1 MGIYDRDYVFKQ
13 QRGRTLS
20 MTAWIIII
28 NAAVFV
34 GDWVISHGLK
44 FGLPMRRS
52 DVSFVEGK
60 SLDTLA
66 AEHKLTYIPDYAV
79 MRPVADATGS
89 IVPGWE
95 VASREQVRTPGMM
108 IYRPVFMNANDPPVG
123 AIAYTVRPPFEALGH
138 FSTYQAIRRLEVWRL
153 ITFQFLHAN
162 LLHIAFNMFGL
173 WIFGRI
179 VEEQLGRS
187 RYLAY
192 YLICGI
198 FGALAYLLLN
208 AIGVIA
214 AKSGV
219 SHVPFLMVNDMYT
232 PLVGAS
238 AGVFGVIMA
247 CAYISPNSVVQ
258 LLFPPIPMK
267 MRTFAYSY
275 VLLAILMVIFGAKN
289 AGGEMAHIGGAVAG
303 YFFIRR
309 QHLLRDFF
317 AEFRG
322 LGRFFKRTP
331 KNSNLKLVGT
341 TGEPAGDPL
350 GPELRAE
357 LDRILE
363 KSHRDGP
370 QSLSPTEQATLRDAT
385 EKLNR
390 ARR

>member
-1 MGIYDRDYVFKQ
+1 MGIYDRDYVFNQ
-13 QRGRTLS
+13 QRARKLS

-34 GDWVISHGLK
+34 GDWLLSKGAG
-44 FGLPMRRS
+44 FGLPVRS
-52 DVSFVEGK
+52 GEQSLVVGK
-60 SLDTLA
+60 SLDELS
-66 AEHKLTYIPDYAV
+66 LQQRLVYPPDYAV
-79 MRPVADATGS
+79 GKGELDPRGNVVEMYAPATREDA
-89 IVPGWE
+89 
-95 VASREQVRTPGMM
+95 RTPGNVV
-108 IYRPVFMNANDPPVG
+108 YRLIFLEASDELVGRISYIVHPPL
-123 AIAYTVRPPFEALGH
+123 EALGH
-138 FSTYQAIRRLEVWRL
+138 FSTYQGFRRLEVWRL

-162 LLHIAFNMFGL
+162 LLHIGFNMFGL

-187 RYLAY
+187 RYLAF

-208 AIGVIA
+208 AVGVLA
-214 AKSGV
+214 AKAGL

-247 CAYISPNSVVQ
+247 CAYITPNTVVQ

-267 MRTFAYSY
+267 MRTFAYAY
-275 VLLAILMVIFGAKN
+275 VLLAILMVLFGAKN

-322 LGRFFKRTP
+322 LGRFFKRSP
-331 KNSNLKLVGT
+331 KDPKLKLVGQP
-341 TGEPAGDPL
+341 GEHAGDPL
-350 GPELRAE
+350 GADLRRE

-363 KSHRDGP
+363 KSHREGP
-370 QSLSPTEQATLRDAT
+370 QSLSPQEQATLRDAT